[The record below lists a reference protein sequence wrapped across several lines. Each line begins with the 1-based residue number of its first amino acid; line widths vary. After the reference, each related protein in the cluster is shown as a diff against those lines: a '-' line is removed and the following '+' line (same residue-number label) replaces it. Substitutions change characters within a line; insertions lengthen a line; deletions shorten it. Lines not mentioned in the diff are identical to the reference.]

1 VADSIETFGFINP
14 VVIDENQ
21 RIIAGHGRV
30 LAAKLLNHNE
40 VPTVEIRNLS
50 EAQLRTYMI
59 ADNKLTD
66 NSSWDEG
73 ALRIELEYLSGI
85 DLDFELEI
93 TGFSTGE
100 IDLILEGDGEFST
113 SSTEDL
119 PPVPNSSIVQR
130 GDIFELG
137 RHRLI
142 CGDCR
147 DSDDMAALMG
157 NDLAAAVC
165 TDAPYNVSIKGHVL
179 ASTTTHPEFSVASG
193 ELTETQFIEF
203 LTDSMSN
210 HYEHSKDG
218 SVHFFFM
225 DWRHIQEILTS
236 GLSVYDAFLNMC
248 VWVKTNGG
256 MGSFYRSQ
264 HELVFVFK
272 KGKTSHTN
280 NIQLGKHGRNRTNV
294 WCYAGMNS
302 FGVEREE
309 ALVMHPTVK
318 PVAMI
323 SDAIMDVTRRGEIV
337 LDGFIGSGTTLIAAH
352 ECGRIY
358 YGVELEPRYVEVA
371 IRRFQNITDEPV
383 IHFQSGLSFDEF
395 QEDRL
400 SKIEEQ

>member
-1 VADSIETFGFINP
+1 MADSIETFGFINP